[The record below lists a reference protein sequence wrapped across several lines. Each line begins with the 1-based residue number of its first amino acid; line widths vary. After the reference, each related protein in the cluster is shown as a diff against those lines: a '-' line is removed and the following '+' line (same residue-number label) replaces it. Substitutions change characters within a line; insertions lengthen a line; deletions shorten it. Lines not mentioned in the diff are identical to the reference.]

1 MKKTGSLLIA
11 ALFAAMIAACGGAVE
26 NKTAN
31 TNTNANTA
39 GPAGPATVEALK
51 ALEVKAFE
59 AYKNKDAK
67 YFETFLD
74 RNFVAYEKGKKI
86 DRAEVIKMIGEH
98 KDEIKGYTF
107 SDEKLTKLGPVTAV
121 LTMKAVTDGTSDGK
135 KIPDVVSSTLFT
147 RVGTDWRAAWH
158 GEVPIVASNADDK
171 AKTGDKAK
179 AADTAKADTAAK
191 TAPATADVARPA
203 EKPKAED
210 KKPAEAKPADAKATD
225 AKPAGNANSAAPAAI
240 NETDA
245 LFAIERSGWEAW
257 KAKDWTK
264 IGTLLTDDA
273 TFVDVTGK
281 VTAGKDANVKNWTD
295 TNCDVKSIAF
305 SDQASVSVTGDTS
318 ILFVKAT
325 PTGTCGGEKLG
336 PVWVVGIY
344 VKDGPTGWKLGHHIE
359 SPA

>member
-1 MKKTGSLLIA
+1 MKKTGSLIIA
-11 ALFAAMIAACGGAVE
+11 GLLAAMIAACGGAE
-26 NKTAN
+26 NKPAN
-31 TNTNANTA
+31 TNTNTNTA

-59 AYKNKDAK
+59 AYKNKDVK

-74 RNFVAYEKGKKI
+74 RNFVAYEKGKKMTR
-86 DRAEVIKMIGEH
+86 DEVLKMIGEH

-135 KIPDVVSSTLFT
+135 KIPDVVSSTLYT

-158 GEVPIVASNADDK
+158 GEVPIAAPKAD
-171 AKTGDKAK
+171 DKAK
-179 AADTAKADTAAK
+179 AADTAKSDTGAKADT
-191 TAPATADVARPA
+191 TTADVAKPA

-210 KKPAEAKPADAKATD
+210 KKPAD
-225 AKPAGNANSAAPAAI
+225 AKPANTASKPADGPVDPKAAPAAGA
-240 NETDA
+240 ETDA
-245 LFAIERSGWEAW
+245 LFAIEKSGWEAW

-264 IGTLLTDDA
+264 IGTLITNEV
-273 TFVDVTGK
+273 TFVDAMGNVTVGSE
-281 VTAGKDANVKNWTD
+281 ANIKNWT
-295 TNCDVKSIAF
+295 TQNCDVKSLAF
-305 SDQASVSVTGDTS
+305 SDQASVSVAGDTS
-318 ILFVKAT
+318 ILFVKVS
-325 PTGTCGGEKLG
+325 PTGTCGTNKLA

-344 VKDGPTGWKLGHHIE
+344 IKDGPTNWKLGYHVE